1 MWSRVALRW
10 LSSRVVA
17 VCVVLALV
25 TSVSIVSG
33 ATSAR
38 ASSLCTL
45 SGRAELPVC
54 PGGPIFVDATSTPPG
69 LLTTADGSVVAIG
82 DGADLDGMNGQHLNA
97 PVVGIS
103 GGSVNGSFG
112 YWLVSADGG
121 VFSFGTASFFGSMG
135 GQALRA
141 PVVGMAATP
150 SGRGYWLVAADGG
163 VFAFGDARFFGSMG
177 GQTLNSR
184 VVGITVS
191 PDGAGYSL
199 VAADGG
205 VFTFGDAR
213 FFGSMGGQH
222 LNAPVV
228 TMVATDGN
236 GYFLAGSD
244 GGVFAFGDAR
254 FTSSATGIV
263 DSPVITITD
272 QNFST
277 TELDW
282 EAQLVTT
289 SGTTYFLNA
298 A

>member
-1 MWSRVALRW
+1 MAVRWLFSRVI
-10 LSSRVVA
+10 A
-17 VCVVLALV
+17 VCGVLALV
-25 TSVSIVSG
+25 ASVSIVIG
-33 ATSAR
+33 ATSAQ
-38 ASSLCTL
+38 ASSLCTM

-54 PGGPIFVDATSTPPG
+54 PGGPIFVDATSTPTG

-82 DGADLDGMNGQHLNA
+82 DGADLEGMNGQHLNA

-103 GGSVNGSFG
+103 GGSVNGSLS

-141 PVVGMAATP
+141 PVIGIAATP

-222 LNAPVV
+222 LNAPVAA
-228 TMVATDGN
+228 TIATDGY

-263 DSPVITITD
+263 DSPVIAIID

-282 EAQLVTT
+282 EAQLVTA
-289 SGTTYFLNA
+289 SGTTYFLSA